1 MSFYEKK
8 ILPKVLDLLCGSS
21 PINYQRKKI
30 VPKVSG
36 NVLEIGIGSGL
47 NLPHYNVSNISNIT
61 ALDPAEELT
70 DIAKKRI
77 SELDLDIDVINC
89 GAEEIPLES
98 KSFDSILVTYTL
110 CSIENLDDSMREI
123 RRVIKDDGTL
133 FFCEHGIAPDLKTKN
148 WQNRI
153 NPIWKRLMG
162 GCNINRDI
170 PEIISN
176 SKLEIVD
183 LETMFLPS
191 TPRIAGFNYWGTART
206 N

>member
-123 RRVIKDDGTL
+123 RRVMKDDGNL

-176 SKLEIVD
+176 SKLEIAD
-183 LETMFLPS
+183 LETMFLPG

>member
-110 CSIENLDDSMREI
+110 CCIESLDDSMREI

-176 SKLEIVD
+176 SKLAIID
-183 LETMFLPS
+183 LETMFLPG

>member
-110 CSIENLDDSMREI
+110 CSIENLDDSMKEI

-183 LETMFLPS
+183 QETMFLPG

>member
-8 ILPKVLDLLCGSS
+8 ILPKALDLLCGSS

-110 CSIENLDDSMREI
+110 CSIENLDDSMKEI

>member
-47 NLPHYNVSNISNIT
+47 NLPHYNVSNINNIT

-176 SKLEIVD
+176 SKLEITD
-183 LETMFLPS
+183 LETMFLPG

>member
-110 CSIENLDDSMREI
+110 CSIENLDDSMKEI

-153 NPIWKRLMG
+153 NPIWKRLMVG
-162 GCNINRDI
+162 
-170 PEIISN
+170 
-176 SKLEIVD
+176 
-183 LETMFLPS
+183 
-191 TPRIAGFNYWGTART
+191 
-206 N
+206 

>member
-123 RRVIKDDGTL
+123 RRVMKDDGTL

-176 SKLEIVD
+176 SKLEITD
-183 LETMFLPS
+183 LETMFLPG

>member
-21 PINYQRKKI
+21 PINYQRRKV

-47 NLPHYNVSNISNIT
+47 NLPHYKASNISKIT

-70 DIAKKRI
+70 DIAKRRI
-77 SELDLDIDVINC
+77 SELDLNIDVMNC
-89 GAEEIPLES
+89 GAEEIPLKS

-110 CSIENLDDSMREI
+110 CSIENLHDSMKEI

-133 FFCEHGIAPDLKTKN
+133 FFCEHGIAPDLKTKK

-153 NPIWKRLMG
+153 NPIWKKLMG

-176 SKLEIVD
+176 SELEIVD
-183 LETMFLPS
+183 LETMFLPG

>member
-1 MSFYEKK
+1 
-8 ILPKVLDLLCGSS
+8 
-21 PINYQRKKI
+21 
-30 VPKVSG
+30 
-36 NVLEIGIGSGL
+36 
-47 NLPHYNVSNISNIT
+47 
-61 ALDPAEELT
+61 
-70 DIAKKRI
+70 
-77 SELDLDIDVINC
+77 
-89 GAEEIPLES
+89 
-98 KSFDSILVTYTL
+98 
-110 CSIENLDDSMREI
+110 MREI

-183 LETMFLPS
+183 LETMFFQVRLELRVLIIGEQQEPIRYNKS
-191 TPRIAGFNYWGTART
+191 DICK
-206 N
+206 

>member
-30 VPKVSG
+30 VPKVTG

-110 CSIENLDDSMREI
+110 CSIENLDDSMKEI
-123 RRVIKDDGTL
+123 RRV
-133 FFCEHGIAPDLKTKN
+133 LKLSL
-148 WQNRI
+148 I
-153 NPIWKRLMG
+153 HI
-162 GCNINRDI
+162 
-170 PEIISN
+170 
-176 SKLEIVD
+176 
-183 LETMFLPS
+183 
-191 TPRIAGFNYWGTART
+191 
-206 N
+206 

>member
-36 NVLEIGIGSGL
+36 NILEIGIGSGL

-123 RRVIKDDGTL
+123 RRVMKDDGTL

-176 SKLEIVD
+176 SKLEITD
-183 LETMFLPS
+183 LETMFLPG

>member
-21 PINYQRKKI
+21 PINYQRRKV
-30 VPKVSG
+30 VPQVSG

-47 NLPHYNVSNISNIT
+47 NLPHYKASNISNIT

-70 DIAKKRI
+70 DIAKRRI
-77 SELDLDIDVINC
+77 SELDLNIDVLNC

-110 CSIENLDDSMREI
+110 CSIENLDDSMKEI

-133 FFCEHGIAPDLKTKN
+133 FFCEHGIAPDLKTKK

-153 NPIWKRLMG
+153 NPLWGKLFG
-162 GCNINRDI
+162 GCNINRNI
-170 PEIISN
+170 PNIL
-176 SKLEIVD
+176 LESGFKIND
-183 LETMFLPS
+183 LEQMYLPS
-191 TPRIAGFNYWGTART
+191 TPKIVGYNYWGNAEI
-206 N
+206 

>member
-110 CSIENLDDSMREI
+110 CSIENLDDSMKEI

-162 GCNINRDI
+162 GCNINRNI

-176 SKLEIVD
+176 SNLEIVD

>member
-123 RRVIKDDGTL
+123 RRVMKDDGTL

-183 LETMFLPS
+183 LETMSLPG

>member
-77 SELDLDIDVINC
+77 SKLDLDIDVINC

-110 CSIENLDDSMREI
+110 CSIENLDDSMKEI

>member
-21 PINYQRKKI
+21 PISYQRKKI

-123 RRVIKDDGTL
+123 RRVMKDDGTL

-148 WQNRI
+148 WQNKI

-183 LETMFLPS
+183 LETMFLPR

>member
-176 SKLEIVD
+176 SKLEIAD
-183 LETMFLPS
+183 LETMFLPG

>member
-110 CSIENLDDSMREI
+110 CSIENLDDSMKEI

-176 SKLEIVD
+176 SKLEITD
-183 LETMFLPS
+183 LETMFLPG
-191 TPRIAGFNYWGTART
+191 TPRIAGFNYLGTART

>member
-1 MSFYEKK
+1 M
-8 ILPKVLDLLCGSS
+8 LLIPC
-21 PINYQRKKI
+21 
-30 VPKVSG
+30 
-36 NVLEIGIGSGL
+36 
-47 NLPHYNVSNISNIT
+47 
-61 ALDPAEELT
+61 ALLKT
-70 DIAKKRI
+70 
-77 SELDLDIDVINC
+77 
-89 GAEEIPLES
+89 
-98 KSFDSILVTYTL
+98 
-110 CSIENLDDSMREI
+110 
-123 RRVIKDDGTL
+123 DGTL

-176 SKLEIVD
+176 SKLEITD
-183 LETMFLPS
+183 LETMFLPG

>member
-123 RRVIKDDGTL
+123 RRVMKDDGNL

>member
-110 CSIENLDDSMREI
+110 CSIENLDDSMKEI

-183 LETMFLPS
+183 LETMFLPG
-191 TPRIAGFNYWGTART
+191 TARIAGFNYWGTART

>member
-47 NLPHYNVSNISNIT
+47 NLPHYNISNINKIT

-110 CSIENLDDSMREI
+110 CSIENLDDSMKEI

-133 FFCEHGIAPDLKTKN
+133 IFCEHGIAPDLKTKN

-170 PEIISN
+170 PNILKESGFKIN
-176 SKLEIVD
+176 TLD
-183 LETMFLPS
+183 QMYLPS
-191 TPRIAGFNYWGTART
+191 TPKIVGYNYWGEAT

>member
-1 MSFYEKK
+1 M
-8 ILPKVLDLLCGSS
+8 
-21 PINYQRKKI
+21 
-30 VPKVSG
+30 
-36 NVLEIGIGSGL
+36 
-47 NLPHYNVSNISNIT
+47 
-61 ALDPAEELT
+61 
-70 DIAKKRI
+70 
-77 SELDLDIDVINC
+77 
-89 GAEEIPLES
+89 
-98 KSFDSILVTYTL
+98 
-110 CSIENLDDSMREI
+110 
-123 RRVIKDDGTL
+123 KDDGTL

-183 LETMFLPS
+183 LETMFLPG

>member
-176 SKLEIVD
+176 SKLEITD
-183 LETMFLPS
+183 LETMFLPG

>member
-47 NLPHYNVSNISNIT
+47 NLPHYKTSNISKIT
-61 ALDPAEELT
+61 ALDPSEELT

-77 SELDLDIDVINC
+77 SELDLDIDIMNC
-89 GAEEIPLES
+89 GAEEIPL
-98 KSFDSILVTYTL
+98 KSEYFDSILVTYTL
-110 CSIENLDDSMREI
+110 CSIENLVDSMKEI
-123 RRVIKDDGTL
+123 RRVIKDDGIL
-133 FFCEHGIAPDLKTKN
+133 FFCEHGIAPDLKTQK

-170 PEIISN
+170 PDIISN
-176 SKLEIVD
+176 SRLEIVD
-183 LETMFLPS
+183 LETMFLPG
-191 TPRIAGFNYWGTART
+191 TPRIAGFNYWGTARAS
-206 N
+206 

>member
-110 CSIENLDDSMREI
+110 CSIENLDDSMKEI

-176 SKLEIVD
+176 SKLEITD
-183 LETMFLPS
+183 LETMFLPG

>member
-21 PINYQRKKI
+21 PINYQRRKV
-30 VPKVSG
+30 VPQVSG

-47 NLPHYNVSNISNIT
+47 NLPHYKASNISKIT

-70 DIAKKRI
+70 DIAKRRI
-77 SELDLDIDVINC
+77 SELDLNIDVLNC

-110 CSIENLDDSMREI
+110 CSIENLDDSMKEI

-133 FFCEHGIAPDLKTKN
+133 FFCEHGIAPDLKTKK

-153 NPIWKRLMG
+153 NPIWKKLMG

-176 SKLEIVD
+176 SELEIVA
-183 LETMFLPS
+183 LATMFLPG

>member
-110 CSIENLDDSMREI
+110 CSIENLDDSMKEI

>member
-123 RRVIKDDGTL
+123 RRVMKDDGTL

>member
-77 SELDLDIDVINC
+77 SELDLKSSEDKIVESFENFLRIKFLDI
-89 GAEEIPLES
+89 
-98 KSFDSILVTYTL
+98 
-110 CSIENLDDSMREI
+110 
-123 RRVIKDDGTL
+123 
-133 FFCEHGIAPDLKTKN
+133 KN
-148 WQNRI
+148 DKQN
-153 NPIWKRLMG
+153 
-162 GCNINRDI
+162 
-170 PEIISN
+170 E
-176 SKLEIVD
+176 
-183 LETMFLPS
+183 
-191 TPRIAGFNYWGTART
+191 
-206 N
+206 

>member
-123 RRVIKDDGTL
+123 RRVMKDDGNL

-176 SKLEIVD
+176 SKLEITD
-183 LETMFLPS
+183 LETMFLPG

>member
-21 PINYQRKKI
+21 PINYPRKKI

-123 RRVIKDDGTL
+123 RRVMKDDGTL

-176 SKLEIVD
+176 SKLEITD
-183 LETMFLPS
+183 LETMFLPG